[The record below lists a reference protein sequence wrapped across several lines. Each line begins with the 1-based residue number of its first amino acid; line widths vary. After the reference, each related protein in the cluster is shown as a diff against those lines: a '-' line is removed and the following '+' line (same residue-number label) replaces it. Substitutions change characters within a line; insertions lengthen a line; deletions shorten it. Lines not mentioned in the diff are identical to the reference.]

1 MEYQNKISQNIL
13 WNFGKQKFLTI
24 ENFRLALK
32 NYNEEIRGEFFSE
45 DLDLPILK
53 ANKVAIQYE
62 YWDQSIEDI
71 VEPDFLLNADN
82 GQFFTT
88 AELLF
93 KIHNQVHEKL
103 KDDDH
108 QFFEGLEL
116 WTGENPNYPDT
127 PLYFLQQGS

>member
-13 WNFGKQKFLTI
+13 WSFGKQKFLTI
-24 ENFRLALK
+24 EDFRLALK
-32 NYNEEIRGEFFSE
+32 NYNEEIKGESFSE

-53 ANKVAIQYE
+53 TNKVAIQYE

-71 VEPDFLLNADN
+71 IEPDFLLNADN

>member
-116 WTGENPNYPDT
+116 WTGRKPQ
-127 PLYFLQQGS
+127 LS

>member
-1 MEYQNKISQNIL
+1 MEFQNQILQSIL
-13 WNFGKQKFLTI
+13 WNFTEQKFSDI
-24 ENFRLALK
+24 ENFRIALK
-32 NYNEEIRGEFFSE
+32 DYNEKITDEKFLEN
-45 DLDLPILK
+45 LDKPILK
-53 ANKVAIQYE
+53 INKVAIQYE
-62 YWDQSIEDI
+62 YWDENIEDI
-71 VEPDFLLNADN
+71 IEPDFLLNADN

-108 QFFEGLEL
+108 HFFEGLEL

>member
-1 MEYQNKISQNIL
+1 MEFQNQILQSIL
-13 WNFGKQKFLTI
+13 WNFTEQKFSDI
-24 ENFRLALK
+24 ENFRIALK
-32 NYNEEIRGEFFSE
+32 DYNEKITDEKFSE
-45 DLDLPILK
+45 NLDKPILK
-53 ANKVAIQYE
+53 INKVAIQYE
-62 YWDQSIEDI
+62 YWDENIEDI
-71 VEPDFLLNADN
+71 IEPDFLLNADN

-108 QFFEGLEL
+108 HFFEGLEL

>member
-71 VEPDFLLNADN
+71 IEPDFLLNADN

>member
-13 WNFGKQKFLTI
+13 CNIGKQKFSTI
-24 ENFRLALK
+24 EDFRLALK
-32 NYNEEIRGEFFSE
+32 NYNEEIKGEKFSE

-53 ANKVAIQYE
+53 TNKVAIQYE

-71 VEPDFLLNADN
+71 IEPDFLLNADN

-108 QFFEGLEL
+108 HFFEGLEL